1 MDRKSEL
8 GAFLKSRRAELSPED
23 AGLHQF
29 GERRRVPGL
38 RREEL
43 AQLAGLSITYYTRL
57 EQGRAGNVSA
67 SVLDALARALRLD
80 SDERMHLQTLTGR
93 AQDPRR
99 HTRAERPR
107 SSVLALLEQLDTT
120 PAIVHGRR
128 GDVLAWNALGHALY
142 APDVAFDAPEREA
155 TRPNMVQRVFLA
167 DYARQLYADRQ
178 QKAGDA
184 VAYLRLAAGRYPDDP
199 QMAAL
204 IGDLSMKS
212 PEFAA
217 LWAGHP
223 VRDCAF
229 ATRRFEHPQV
239 GSMVLT
245 EEVLPLS
252 DDPGQRLVLVSA
264 EPGSASAQS
273 LALLATLVATE
284 REERLRA
291 CGGDATPR
299 RVASG

>member
-8 GAFLKSRRAELSPED
+8 GEFLKSRRAELTPQD
-23 AGLHQF
+23 VGLSQF

-67 SVLDALARALRLD
+67 SVLDALARALRLN
-80 SDERMHLQTLTGR
+80 SDERIHLHTLTGR
-93 AQDPRR
+93 AVDPRR
-99 HTRAERPR
+99 HTRAERVRP
-107 SSVLALLEQLDTT
+107 SVLALLDQLDRT
-120 PAIVHGRR
+120 PALVHGRR
-128 GDVLAWNALGHALY
+128 GDVLAWNPLGHALY
-142 APDVAFDAPEREA
+142 APDLPFEAPQRESA
-155 TRPNMVQRVFLA
+155 RPNMVWRTFRT
-167 DYARQLYADRQ
+167 DYARQLYVDWQ
-178 QKAGDA
+178 QKAADG

-199 QMAAL
+199 GLATL
-204 IGDLSMKS
+204 IGELTMSS

-217 LWAGHP
+217 LWSGHV

-229 ATRRFEHPQV
+229 ATRELDHPQV
-239 GSMVLT
+239 GPMTLT

-264 EPGSASAQS
+264 EQRSTSAQS
-273 LALLATLVATE
+273 LDLLATLVATE
-284 REERLRA
+284 CAER
-291 CGGDATPR
+291 R
-299 RVASG
+299 RSTASTVP